1 MSTRAHILGLTALAC
16 LVANVASAQVE
27 RQGALTV
34 FKIPDSA
41 AQASAVDI
49 ANARPMPLPL
59 TSATP
64 KSLLDA
70 LREYTPST
78 LAPAMSAGQAGTLR
92 SKRER
97 IGLAQADEDED
108 EDEGVTPQ
116 EFGTSNH
123 PFSTARLDGTLRVSN
138 SSGYRRSGKLYFKIG
153 GSTSWCS
160 ASLIKRGVIVTAAHC
175 VANFG
180 KKQFYTNWVFHPAT
194 NEALVPV
201 DPYGSW
207 TGAQVWIKSSYYD
220 GTEVCYQA
228 GVICPNDVAVIVLNQ
243 GRSYP
248 GNTLGWNGYG
258 YNGWGFNPSGQTLIT
273 QLGYPGGLDSGK
285 QMQRNDSQGF
295 KNTTFSSNTIIGSLM
310 DGGSSGGPWINNF
323 GVAPVLSGGLAHG
336 SYATPNIIVGVTS
349 WGYINQA
356 VKQQGA
362 SPFTSNNIVSLVNS
376 ACTAVPAAC

>member
-1 MSTRAHILGLTALAC
+1 MNTHARILGLTALAC
-16 LVANVASAQVE
+16 LMANVASAQVV
-27 RQGALTV
+27 RQGAVTV
-34 FKIPDSA
+34 FNIPNST
-41 AQASAVDI
+41 AQASALDI
-49 ANARPMPLPL
+49 ANARPLPLPQS
-59 TSATP
+59 SANQ

-70 LREYTPST
+70 LREYTPSGRE
-78 LAPAMSAGQAGTLR
+78 PGVVAGQAGTLP

-97 IGLAQADEDED
+97 SFQTQIDED
-108 EDEGVTPQ
+108 EDEGVAPQ

-123 PFSTARLDGTLRVSN
+123 PFSTARVDSNLRVSN
-138 SSGYRRSGKLYFKIG
+138 STPHRRSGKLYFNIG
-153 GSTSWCS
+153 GSTYWCS

-180 KKQFYTNWVFHPAT
+180 KSQFYSNWVYHPAT
-194 NEALVPV
+194 NEAKVPV

-207 TGAQVWIKSSYYD
+207 TGASARVMTSYFN

-228 GVICPNDVAVIVLNQ
+228 GVICPNDVAVITLNQ
-243 GRSYP
+243 GASYP

-273 QLGYPGGLDSGK
+273 QLGYPGGLDAGR

-295 KNTTFSSNTIIGSLM
+295 KNTAFSSNTIIGSLM

-323 GVAPVLSGGLAHG
+323 GIGPVLSGLSHG
-336 SYATPNIIVGVTS
+336 SYSNLNIIVGVTS

-356 VKQQGA
+356 IKEQGA
-362 SPFTSNNIVSLVNS
+362 SPFTSGNIVPLVNA
-376 ACTAVPAAC
+376 ACTATPAAC